1 MRIIVC
7 FIILTIVLAAGT
19 AAGAPV
25 GNIADPVVMSTGKFS
40 GERAYG
46 FIAGIE
52 AEFVSNRTFLEQENK
67 FKFNFYGIKAGAA
80 LKDNIFIYTD
90 LGLGEMEDSKKI
102 YNWDPHRNVANVRID
117 RIEIET
123 DPNFVFGLGITA
135 LMYEH
140 KIDEDVYFR
149 IGLDVKYRRISLE
162 TDSATVHI
170 SNFDSGFREVY
181 SAYYAMNMDE
191 YQGAL
196 AVSYQYENFVPYI
209 GYKISDCNGDEEII
223 LKNFESRNIEFGYG
237 NIDYKGN
244 FYTNGRRGLFLGLTY
259 YISNTFSIGV
269 EGRER
274 DEEAFNIIAQ
284 MRF

>member
-1 MRIIVC
+1 MI
-7 FIILTIVLAAGT
+7 TIVFAAGN
-19 AAGAPV
+19 AFGAPV
-25 GNIADPVVMSTGKFS
+25 GNIADPSVLSTGKFS

-52 AEFVSNRTFLEQENK
+52 TDFVSNRSFVDQDNK
-67 FKFNFYGIKAGAA
+67 LKFNFYGVKAGAA
-80 LKDNIFIYTD
+80 LKDNIFIYTV
-90 LGLGEMEDSKKI
+90 LGMGDMEDSKRI
-102 YNWDPHRNVANVRID
+102 PEWEPARSVANVRID
-117 RIEIET
+117 RVEIET

-140 KIDEDVYFR
+140 KIDEDVYLR

-162 TDSATVHI
+162 TDSAVIHL
-170 SNFDSGFREVY
+170 SNFDSGFKEVY
-181 SAYYAMNMDE
+181 SASYAINMDE

-196 AVSYQYENFVPYI
+196 AASLQYENFVPYI
-209 GYKISDCNGDEEII
+209 GFKVSDCNGDEKIA
-223 LKNFESRNIEFGYG
+223 LQDFESRNSEFGFG

-244 FYTNGRRGLFLGLTY
+244 FYTNGKIGYFIGLTY
-259 YISNTFSIGV
+259 YISNTFSIGI

-274 DEEAFNIIAQ
+274 DEEAFNITAQ